1 VKRVFAFKPFADCA
15 VMPVFDFK
23 VSVSVVA
30 KLYEGKN
37 KEKIENAENA
47 EVRGEREEVKGGGV

>member
-1 VKRVFAFKPFADCA
+1 
-15 VMPVFDFK
+15 MPVFDFK